1 MAKVTSQQS
10 KYLLHIRGKQ
20 DFSLAFGQRTRLE
33 GEADKIKGNEYS
45 LLLTSLHVCKEMY
58 KPGVIEADVQIIK
71 TKYSA
76 SSAQVCAGPD
86 DAALF
91 DNLLGARVDLT
102 DQDYEKEGYD
112 YDENMAKDYILF
124 NYEPRFENV
133 GGVTGFYVKLY
144 AYSPDKMLT
153 LRRYSAC
160 YTGKVLGEDI
170 LIDIVDSDKN
180 AIVTTT
186 NTTTSTTTSS
196 TSSSTSGS
204 DKGEEKTT
212 KTPFISALQLDLHQL
227 SYTSNN
233 VTFELIQPYL
243 VQQDETE
250 HEFISR
256 IANRCGEFFFYE
268 NGALHLGCV
277 PLKDAAGKAVAA
289 KQIGIFRQLTMPG
302 QYSYDDNVPAW
313 ISDYM
318 RDDVAITE
326 KDKTKKEQMNTNRNE
341 RNGQNAD
348 VSAQYYGPATD
359 QVNTYTYDD
368 KSGFDD
374 FRERLGKNTASDI
387 IDGYTLDKFSFWVSR
402 LKGIL
407 AKDTLSAALSSV
419 FYDIGEKSI
428 RNGIQAAYWKDKYK
442 EKHLDKLK
450 YSEMSN
456 HADSKTTVSP
466 YSNYAY
472 ALDGK
477 FYSTMAQLEKESAK
491 TVIRV
496 VMEAENVRPQ
506 FLGSTF
512 LLNSASTEEY
522 AIVKVTYDARQEADG
537 ATRTYSCVVEAVKKV
552 QPSLSGTK
560 PLVYANQEAFVGK
573 SKMAYENMATNM
585 QYLPLPLP
593 NATRGKARPQAAIVK
608 DVSDPSDLNRVRI
621 KYPWQKKVDEKSKPA
636 APKCIQ
642 IQSEVISKRRIERF
656 EQSMKNVDNLSP
668 WIRVAAPMAGKG
680 YGVKFLPRVDD
691 EVMVDYENG
700 DMERPFVVGSLYSQR
715 TGGTTATTSIT
726 SPAGDVVQF
735 LEASPTPYAFK
746 SFVPFLKAVQFVCP
760 ELECDSLKDSSFSG
774 GIVMQDK
781 NLLNKIM
788 LSTPSR
794 TISIASSI
802 GNVTI
807 DAFKGISIKAPFGK
821 VSIEGKD
828 VEIKASNKL
837 TLESGGNIK
846 KTKFLSKK
854 DFGKNM
860 VSDLGENLGKDL
872 KATLECYDVE
882 LLRCLWDAFLR
893 PVDGTLKIHSGR
905 YLCLEGGPNTA
916 ALPQSMEHDEYRR
929 HTDIQ
934 RTLKFAKSKVSVC
947 EEAAQ
952 FLQERKKVFAVT
964 KRLLL
969 ECIDLANADGVNL
982 ENTVVFKR
990 GNDGMSKDDFK
1001 SFFNNEDFEY
1011 GKLFQKYEDY
1021 NAFNTY
1027 IDEFKVEGNVQVP
1040 QVLQYVSYFGT
1051 LVFDIKQIMRS
1062 AYEKKKKITDFFTS
1076 IGNLQPAALKNVDFT
1091 KYQGEG
1097 NITFDAVKN
1106 ALVAYTRRL
1115 NEDNIFNPAA
1125 DVFGEYDE
1133 QAKALLKKER
1143 HKLYYQI
1150 IKLWHE
1156 YIEYGV
1162 DPNAPNYIDDDVDT
1176 VTENDESWK
1185 TYLSGLQYKEP
1196 AEAAETEGGI
1206 KNFTSGFM
1214 KGFKYPLDFYT
1225 DDLWKRSKAF
1235 CKPQFIW
1242 NPESKGGVLIAGH
1255 DGKTCEIVGPSIKVN
1270 HNQEDL
1276 NYIET
1281 VLD

>member
-170 LIDIVDSDKN
+170 LIDIVDNDKN
-180 AIVTTT
+180 AIV
-186 NTTTSTTTSS
+186 TTTSTTTSS

-326 KDKTKKEQMNTNRNE
+326 KDEKKKEQMNTNRNE

-368 KSGFDD
+368 KNRWSDIWT
-374 FRERLGKNTASDI
+374 RYTKNTASDI
-387 IDGYTLDKFSFWVSR
+387 IDGYSYDKASFYIRFFKNFIS
-402 LKGIL
+402 
-407 AKDTLSAALSSV
+407 KDTLSATLSTIAYE
-419 FYDIGEKSI
+419 FTQKTA
-428 RNGIQAAYWKDKYK
+428 RNLIQTNLWKDSYK

-573 SKMAYENMATNM
+573 SQMAYENMATNM

-593 NATRGKARPQAAIVK
+593 NATRGKARPQAAVVK

-621 KYPWQKKVDEKSKPA
+621 MYPWQKKVDKGTKPA

-642 IQSEVISKRRIERF
+642 IQSDVISKRRIERF

-735 LEASPTPYAFK
+735 FETSKQAYGATK
-746 SFVPFLKAVQFVCP
+746 SFVPVLKAFQFLAP
-760 ELECDSLKDSSFSG
+760 DLEYDAIDPLSG

-781 NLLNKIM
+781 NSLNKIM

-794 TISIASSI
+794 TISIASSL

-846 KTKFLSKK
+846 KTKFFSKK
-854 DFGKNM
+854 DFGKNV
-860 VSDLGENLGKDL
+860 VSDFGENLGKDL
-872 KATLECYDVE
+872 KATFDLVDVE
-882 LLRCLWDAFLR
+882 FARCLWDAVMR
-893 PVDGTLKIHSGR
+893 PVDGTLQIHSGR
-905 YLCLEGGPNTA
+905 YLCLEGGSGTV
-916 ALPQSMEHDEYRR
+916 ALPKAMVNDDYQP

-934 RTLKFAKSKVSVC
+934 RTLRYVKSKAAVC
-947 EEAAQ
+947 DEAVK
-952 FLQERKKVFAVT
+952 FLQERSEEFAMHHMDLITYINEQTIVTDEQIVDNDVLILQPTVIRVFEGNQQKTREEILAIFRSFENFEYKKF
-964 KRLLL
+964 LSG
-969 ECIDLANADGVNL
+969 ANTRTYA
-982 ENTVVFKR
+982 
-990 GNDGMSKDDFK
+990 
-1001 SFFNNEDFEY
+1001 DFENYINNFKVDGSEEKEVQFTAIISRIKETMRLSYDKIAEINAYLNSMENLQPEELIKVDFY
-1011 GKLFQKYEDY
+1011 GKDITFDKVKAIIKEYANDVAIH
-1021 NAFNTY
+1021 NAFNKDEADFLNFNVVNFTKKRRILYYKLIQLWHEFLEYKAPVPKDIPENFDATSADSVADNDKNWRTY
-1027 IDEFKVEGNVQVP
+1027 I
-1040 QVLQYVSYFGT
+1040 S
-1051 LVFDIKQIMRS
+1051 
-1062 AYEKKKKITDFFTS
+1062 
-1076 IGNLQPAALKNVDFT
+1076 NLHYKDPAEID
-1091 KYQGEG
+1091 
-1097 NITFDAVKN
+1097 KN
-1106 ALVAYTRRL
+1106 ALTLFAEGLVKGL
-1115 NEDNIFNPAA
+1115 KNP
-1125 DVFGEYDE
+1125 FE
-1133 QAKALLKKER
+1133 
-1143 HKLYYQI
+1143 
-1150 IKLWHE
+1150 
-1156 YIEYGV
+1156 
-1162 DPNAPNYIDDDVDT
+1162 
-1176 VTENDESWK
+1176 
-1185 TYLSGLQYKEP
+1185 
-1196 AEAAETEGGI
+1196 
-1206 KNFTSGFM
+1206 
-1214 KGFKYPLDFYT
+1214 FYT
-1225 DDLWKRSKAF
+1225 EDLGKRIKTRN
-1235 CKPQFIW
+1235 KPQFIW
-1242 NPESKGGVLIAGH
+1242 NPESKGGVLIADNKGN
-1255 DGKTCEIVGPSIKVN
+1255 TCEIEGTAVTAKEN
-1270 HNQEDL
+1270 KKDDL
-1276 NYIET
+1276 RYLEE
-1281 VLD
+1281 VLV